1 MEIYNY
7 KIEEKKIIKKEEYKW
22 EGRWMFNS
30 NWIWENNIIRTI
42 GNEVNVGKYSYLE
55 WNVDKYM

>member
-30 NWIWENNIIRTI
+30 NWIWENNIISTI
-42 GNEVNVGKYSYLE
+42 GNEYWGKYSYFS
-55 WNVDKYM
+55 WDVDKDM